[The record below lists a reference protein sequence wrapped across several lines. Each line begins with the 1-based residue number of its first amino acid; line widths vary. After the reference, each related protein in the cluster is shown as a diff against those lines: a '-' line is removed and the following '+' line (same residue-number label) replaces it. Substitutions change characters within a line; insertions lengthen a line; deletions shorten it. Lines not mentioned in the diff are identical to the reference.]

1 MEFIIY
7 LIFIIVIININN
19 PLKSISFPYVRLY
32 CTHPARTII
41 RAQTEIGRNITKI
54 LNTILDK
61 RYDKRVRPDYA
72 GPPVEV
78 GVTMYII
85 SISSVSEVQMV
96 CYL

>member
-1 MEFIIY
+1 MW
-7 LIFIIVIININN
+7 LHKQCQ
-19 PLKSISFPYVRLY
+19 L
-32 CTHPARTII
+32 HPASMIYSTHFLSFFTYIIFDI

-96 CYL
+96 INKRLFY